1 MNFFS
6 ASLRNSNSG
15 INIYS
20 YEKSELQKINEN
32 NELNS
37 LGYIIFSKGKKN
49 IYALCEK
56 NNYDGV
62 GIYEIIDNSLSL
74 INFIKTRDKGLCH
87 LTLSPCENYIYIAN
101 YHNGSMSVLNQEEEI
116 QYFKYENISRVH
128 MVSFRPSTNELF
140 SVDLGCNLIRI
151 YNMDKNSGSLVL
163 KDIIQTNEGN
173 GPRHLVFLHKN
184 VFYVIFEISNQI
196 SVYKNIDNV
205 WKRIQTLSTVPTNF
219 TKQTN
224 AAAIKISGNTLFAS
238 NRGHNSIVSYAIQND
253 FTLVTNNIWHL
264 QYDSPRDFLITAD
277 NHLIVAFQKTNNLV
291 LYKISDKL
299 IELSARNNI
308 DSVVGLC
315 SADLSK

>member
-1 MNFFS
+1 MRFFS
-6 ASLRNSNSG
+6 ASLRNNNNG
-15 INIYS
+15 INIYN
-20 YEKSELQKINEN
+20 YNKNGLQKINEN

-37 LGYIIFSKGKKN
+37 LGYIILSKDRKKL
-49 IYALCEK
+49 YALCEK
-56 NNYDGV
+56 DNCEGV
-62 GIYEIIDNSLSL
+62 GIYDVLDDSLSL
-74 INFIKTRDKGLCH
+74 TNFIETRDKGLCH

-101 YHNGSMSVLNQEEEI
+101 YHNGSMSVLNQEEI

-151 YNMDKNSGSLVL
+151 YNMDKNNGSLVL

-173 GPRHLVFLHKN
+173 GPRHLVFLNEN

-205 WKRIQTLSTVPTNF
+205 WKCVQTLSTVPTNF
-219 TKQTN
+219 TKHTN
-224 AAAIKISGNTLFAS
+224 AAAIKISRNTLFAS
-238 NRGHNSIVSYAIQND
+238 NRGHNSIASYTIQND
-253 FTLVTNNIWHL
+253 FTLIINDIWQL
-264 QYDSPRDFLITAD
+264 EYDFPRDFLVTHD
-277 NHLIVAFQKTNNLV
+277 NHLIVAFQKTNNIV
-291 LYKISDKL
+291 LYMISDKL

-315 SADLSK
+315 STD